1 MKICLKQ
8 LNTSLKILLFKT
20 SDKHK
25 DIIKKTW
32 YIIKEITG
40 KIKINNNLRETHCHR
55 KKHS

>member
-8 LNTSLKILLFKT
+8 LNASLKILLFKT

-32 YIIKEITG
+32 YIIKEIIG
-40 KIKINNNLRETHCHR
+40 KIKINNLRETHCHR